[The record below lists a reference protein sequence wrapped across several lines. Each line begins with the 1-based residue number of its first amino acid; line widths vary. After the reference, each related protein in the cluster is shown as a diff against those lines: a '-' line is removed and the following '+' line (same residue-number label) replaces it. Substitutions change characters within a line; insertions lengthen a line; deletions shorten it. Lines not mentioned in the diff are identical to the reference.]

1 MGREVHISS
10 LNEDE
15 IVSDHFDHYPDNE
28 MYPME
33 EFDAKMESMNCT
45 AREAINMVNFGNF
58 SLNDD
63 YFGFDGYNN
72 LISFTERGY
81 ECIKYSI
88 IKQKIEEILDNYY
101 SRTQNS

>member
-1 MGREVHISS
+1 
-10 LNEDE
+10 
-15 IVSDHFDHYPDNE
+15 
-28 MYPME
+28 ME

-72 LISFTERGY
+72 LISFTKRGY

-88 IKQKIEEILDNYY
+88 IKQKIEEILDDYY